1 MIETEHGN
9 FEIVKDHKDAF
20 DIKAF
25 NERYIDYLDKYVY
38 IVGDISAEML
48 RLKGFSK
55 KEYDNI
61 GDYLMESTSLNTP
74 YYILKR
80 LDPTK
85 VVSEEEKD

>member
-9 FEIVKDHKDAF
+9 FEIIKEHKDAF
-20 DIKAF
+20 DLKAF

-48 RLKGFSK
+48 RLKGFSQK
-55 KEYDNI
+55 GYDNI

-80 LDPTK
+80 LDEPK
-85 VVSEEEKD
+85 VETDEEKE